1 MTHDT
6 HPWTLTSQGREPRQ
20 RASAVPVSSTYQN
33 GLDRLGMHSTST
45 TKLYPKI
52 HACEPFRHAN
62 SEFSDRLVLRY
73 FDAIRPGVFGNASTI
88 PQPTRHDNVENRF
101 AGG

>member
-1 MTHDT
+1 VHPTQIVIPFMTHDT
-6 HPWTLTSQGREPRQ
+6 HPWTLTSQGQEPRQ

-52 HACEPFRHAN
+52 RCWRAGNARRH
-62 SEFSDRLVLRY
+62 EFSDRLRIYPKIIWPIEALL
-73 FDAIRPGVFGNASTI
+73 
-88 PQPTRHDNVENRF
+88 Q
-101 AGG
+101 